1 MSIAALIVDDEK
13 PIRDMVCF
21 ALRQSNIKCRH
32 AADSES
38 AYQEICTERPDI
50 ILLDWM
56 LPNSNGIDFAKM
68 LNSRDIYRDIPIIML
83 TAKTEEEDKLK
94 GFNAGCDDYITKPF
108 STRELVA
115 RIKAVLKRTSGDI
128 QEETLS
134 IGKLTLDTATHRVL
148 LNNKEIH
155 LGPTEYRLL
164 KFFMTHTERV
174 YSRTQLL
181 DYVWGETTYIDE
193 RTVDVHI
200 RRLRMA
206 LEIGDMDKI
215 IQTVRGT
222 GYRLSIK
229 DSH

>member
-94 GFNAGCDDYITKPF
+94 GFRIGIDDYIIVKNIEDAIYQ
-108 STRELVA
+108 SKNNNYQ
-115 RIKAVLKRTSGDI
+115 RIVIISDKMKITNDKI
-128 QEETLS
+128 
-134 IGKLTLDTATHRVL
+134 KL
-148 LNNKEIH
+148 LNFI
-155 LGPTEYRLL
+155 
-164 KFFMTHTERV
+164 F
-174 YSRTQLL
+174 S
-181 DYVWGETTYIDE
+181 
-193 RTVDVHI
+193 
-200 RRLRMA
+200 
-206 LEIGDMDKI
+206 
-215 IQTVRGT
+215 
-222 GYRLSIK
+222 
-229 DSH
+229 